1 VTVCRRNNGND
12 ASCGSEGIIVN
23 SREADLNA
31 ESLGSSRLP
40 KSSHSIE
47 ESQGGQDYQQN
58 KSENRAEYD
67 LVHRCA
73 AVGRT
78 SKSLHKFVDPLANH
92 SGIFLSISSS
102 SRRHAPFVIGLL
114 AVIVLGKSAAFGSP
128 GWSAGPLRCGML
140 LKRRGFLYVEILALP
155 PPSDVFMSRTLH
167 SYLLHIRPPLCF
179 TASA

>member
-1 VTVCRRNNGND
+1 MRTHLAKWAPGARPPLNSRFHKKGDTSSIRAAARDVTVCRRNNGND

-73 AVGRT
+73 AVGR
-78 SKSLHKFVDPLANH
+78 
-92 SGIFLSISSS
+92 
-102 SRRHAPFVIGLL
+102 
-114 AVIVLGKSAAFGSP
+114 
-128 GWSAGPLRCGML
+128 
-140 LKRRGFLYVEILALP
+140 
-155 PPSDVFMSRTLH
+155 
-167 SYLLHIRPPLCF
+167 
-179 TASA
+179 